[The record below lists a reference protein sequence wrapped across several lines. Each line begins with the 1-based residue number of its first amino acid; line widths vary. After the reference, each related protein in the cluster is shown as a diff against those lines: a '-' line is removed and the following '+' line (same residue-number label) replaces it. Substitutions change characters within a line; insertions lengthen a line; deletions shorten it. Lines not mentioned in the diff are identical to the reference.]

1 MCWFGFNNDYKMLS
15 DLYTGT
21 DSQTRDFRTVVWR
34 IKALGF
40 NAIRVA
46 FNFNTLDKGVGD
58 KPYRMGCRDAGAA
71 NLYASVTPP
80 GGAPR
85 GGVGAPPSV
94 NGVCNDGI
102 PDDSVDKR

>member
-1 MCWFGFNNDYKMLS
+1 MLS
-15 DLYTGT
+15 DLYTGN

-46 FNFNTLDKGVGD
+46 FNFNTLDKPTGD
-58 KPYRMGCRDAGAA
+58 KPYRMACRDAGPA

-80 GGAPR
+80 GGGPR
-85 GGVGAPPSV
+85 AGLSAPPAV
-94 NGVCNDGI
+94 MGVCNDGI
-102 PDDSVDKR
+102 PDDSVYKR